1 MVMESPHALFL
12 DEPSN
17 HLSLDAIE
25 ALLSAVQDFP
35 GAVVWSLDKLVP
47 ENVYLVGDKQIE
59 NIGSVKS
66 YNCKKSGL
74 TVK

>member
-35 GAVVWSLDKLVP
+35 GAVVLVPHDLYLIDKLVP
-47 ENVYLVGDKQIE
+47 ENVYLVGDMHIW
-59 NIGSVKS
+59 I
-66 YNCKKSGL
+66 C
-74 TVK
+74 